1 MKLNALLLLLVTLA
15 LCSVQASRATIT
27 LRVEHSGQACTIA
40 ELLPACIQML
50 KCHGR
55 KIVVSTDGCGQP
67 WIIVE
72 QEIFNR
78 LRGIGEPER
87 IERGH
92 FVFMQ

>member
-1 MKLNALLLLLVTLA
+1 MKLATLLLLATLA
-15 LCSVQASRATIT
+15 LYSMRASRVVIT
-27 LRVEHSGQACTIA
+27 LHVEHSGQACTIA
-40 ELLPACIQML
+40 ELLPACIQRL
-50 KCHGR
+50 ECHGR

-87 IERGH
+87 IERDRI
-92 FVFMQ
+92 VFM